1 MSRGKVRRHMP
12 VFKIQLCQDIR
23 TGLDACSRKV
33 VGYAIW
39 RNIDTTLV
47 LAALRSAVQSRKPP
61 AGCIFHTER
70 GSQYASE
77 SHHRAL
83 QEAGLRGLISGS
95 DLTPV
100 VQLQGFI
107 PIPPYPLE
115 HTPQKLSAGNTPR
128 WTVENKKAP

>member
-1 MSRGKVRRHMP
+1 MSRGKARRHAP
-12 VFKIQLCQDIR
+12 EFKIQLFQDIR

-47 LAALRSAVQSRKPP
+47 LAALRSAVQSRKPS
-61 AGCIFHTER
+61 AGRIFYTER

-77 SHHRAL
+77 SHRGAL
-83 QEAGLRGLISGS
+83 QEAGLRGSISGS

-100 VQLQGFI
+100 VQLQGFT
-107 PIPPYPLE
+107 PVPPHPLRPNVPPKVIGWQYPALE
-115 HTPQKLSAGNTPR
+115 R
-128 WTVENKKAP
+128 RKKAP